1 MPTAPGGYPCR
12 EHSCRHTE
20 CADYITE
27 CANYIDERPVNGYV
41 RRPEVSIMRHRS
53 VLLMAAILLLSTFV
67 ACNRGK
73 HLDLQEVSGS
83 VSLDSQPLGNGTIQF
98 SPLDKDGLASG
109 SAIVEGK
116 YRIPR
121 EKGLPP
127 GKYTVRVSAADPSSA
142 VPRPSGHGPG
152 SEAPP
157 LKERV
162 PEKYNSRSEL
172 RAEVKSGGGNSLDFS
187 LSSRPG
193 K

>member
-1 MPTAPGGYPCR
+1 
-12 EHSCRHTE
+12 
-20 CADYITE
+20 
-27 CANYIDERPVNGYV
+27 
-41 RRPEVSIMRHRS
+41 MRHCS
-53 VLLMAAILLLSTFV
+53 VLLIAVILLFP
-67 ACNRGK
+67 ACIGCNRGK
-73 HLDLQEVSGS
+73 NLDLQEVSGS

-127 GKYTVRVSAADPSSA
+127 GKYTVRISAADPSSA
-142 VPRPSGHGPG
+142 VPRPSAQGPG

-162 PEKYNSRSEL
+162 PERYNSKSEL

-187 LSSRPG
+187 LILSQ
-193 K
+193 